1 MEKSYMLRVNDSY
14 LFFRKLS
21 DVKMWFKDIG
31 VEDVLISDEEEV
43 IYDLENL
50 EEIEG
55 MSLRVKNERLVER
68 GDEYCDLYLEGIVF
82 EY

>member
-1 MEKSYMLRVNDSY
+1 MEKSYMLRVNDNY

-21 DVKMWFKDIG
+21 DVKMWFKDNG
-31 VEDVLISDEEEV
+31 VEDVLISVEEEV
-43 IYDLENL
+43 IYDLDNL

-55 MSLRVKNERLVER
+55 MILQVENECLVER
-68 GDEYCDLYLEGIVF
+68 GDEYCELYLEGITF